1 MANGFEHFQLA
12 SFNDSD
18 GLRAFDR
25 RESLQKIFNGFA
37 TLQGINQILQGDTR
51 ADKNGRAAHDFR
63 VRSERR
69 LSNLPLS

>member
-1 MANGFEHFQLA
+1 
-12 SFNDSD
+12 
-18 GLRAFDR
+18 
-25 RESLQKIFNGFA
+25 
-37 TLQGINQILQGDTR
+37 LQGDTR